1 MGNYIASII
10 LSLGLL
16 LGQFIYI
23 GKLKLDV
30 SKLETKVSKLNRQ
43 IDLLKNENENFS
55 VAIKRQN
62 KAMLNISIEK
72 KKLLDR
78 LEKWKSKKP
87 EYKYKII
94 EKIREV
100 KSDDCK
106 DISNTLN
113 AVSTIK
119 FNSL

>member
-1 MGNYIASII
+1 MGSYVASII
-10 LSLGLL
+10 LSLFVL

-30 SKLETKVSKLNRQ
+30 SKLETKVSNLNRQ
-43 IDLLKNENENFS
+43 IDLLKDENENFS

-62 KAMLNISIEK
+62 KVMLNISIEK

-78 LEKWKSKKP
+78 LEEWKSKKP

-100 KSDDCK
+100 KSNDCK

>member
-1 MGNYIASII
+1 MGSYVASII
-10 LSLGLL
+10 LSLFVL

-23 GKLKLDV
+23 GTLKLNI
-30 SKLETKVSKLNRQ
+30 SKLETNVSKLDRKV
-43 IDLLKNENENFS
+43 DFLKNENES
-55 VAIKRQN
+55 LSIAVKRQN
-62 KAMLNISIEK
+62 KAMLSISIEK
-72 KKLLDR
+72 RELLDR

-87 EYKYKII
+87 EIKYKVI
-94 EKIREV
+94 EKIKKV
-100 KSDDCK
+100 KSNDCK